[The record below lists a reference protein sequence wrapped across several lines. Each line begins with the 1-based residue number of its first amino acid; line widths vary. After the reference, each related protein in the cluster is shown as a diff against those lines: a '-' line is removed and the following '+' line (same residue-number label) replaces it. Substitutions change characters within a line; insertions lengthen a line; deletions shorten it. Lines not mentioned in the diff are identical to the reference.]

1 MSTDNIKRFEVKLP
15 SSVIE
20 RLDIAARKK
29 KWSRKKYVEEVL
41 KEHVK
46 VKKTVL
52 VFGNEEIELK

>member
-1 MSTDNIKRFEVKLP
+1 MSTENSKRFEVKLP

-41 KEHVK
+41 KEHVRTR
-46 VKKTVL
+46 KTVI
-52 VFGNEEIELK
+52 VPQK